1 MNLLSLLALCILLSG
16 CSSTKKPEEITAPA
30 KKDDPTVEKYADAND
45 LAAGKASAS
54 VKVAIDANKA
64 GKPAIV
70 EKELGVAEAN
80 LPRPTPTDLAEAR
93 ARAEKQD
100 GKAYEKAL
108 IEADKVQKQIED
120 LWVKVEAQRAEDRAK
135 AEAEIA
141 RMKMQIEEERKT
153 KVLLMFAGVGGLVTL
168 AGVGLFIFGSKPNAI
183 GLIAI
188 GAGIGSLGFFWGS
201 PAFDWLMIGMI
212 GLSGLLGII
221 WLGKRIF
228 TKPQ

>member
-1 MNLLSLLALCILLSG
+1 MNYLLLILALLISG
-16 CSSTKKPEEITAPA
+16 CSSSKKSDEIPTPSKKSEEA
-30 KKDDPTVEKYADAND
+30 VEKYADAND

-64 GKPAIV
+64 GKPGVV
-70 EKELGVAEAN
+70 EKELTIASAN
-80 LPRPTPTDLAEAR
+80 LPRPSPADLKEAKER
-93 ARAEKQD
+93 SEKSD
-100 GKAYEKAL
+100 EKAYAKAL
-108 IEADKVQKQIED
+108 EEADKMQKKIDEM
-120 LWVKVEAQRAEDRAK
+120 WAKVEAQRAEDRAK

-153 KVLLMFAGVGGLVTL
+153 KVLLIFAGVGGLITL
-168 AGVGLFIFGSKPNAI
+168 AGVGLFIFGSKPNAV

-201 PAFDWLMIGMI
+201 PAFDLLMIGLI
-212 GLSGLLGII
+212 GLSGLMGLI

-228 TKPQ
+228 AKAQ

>member
-1 MNLLSLLALCILLSG
+1 MIRFLLALSLILSG
-16 CSSTKKPEEITAPA
+16 CSTPKPEEIVKPGA
-30 KKDDPTVEKYADAND
+30 KGDAVVENYADAND

-64 GKPAIV
+64 GKQEV
-70 EKELGVAEAN
+70 VGKELEVAEAN
-80 LPRPTPTDLAEAR
+80 LPRPTPADLTEAR
-93 ARAEKQD
+93 ERSGKQD
-100 GKAYEKAL
+100 AKAYEKAL
-108 IEADKVQKQIED
+108 VEADKVQKQIED

-135 AEAEIA
+135 ADAEIA

-153 KVLLMFAGVGGLVTL
+153 KVLLIFAGVGGLITI
-168 AGVGLFIFGSKPNAI
+168 AGVALFIFGSKPNGV

-201 PAFDWLMIGMI
+201 PAFDWLMIGLI
-212 GLSGLLGII
+212 GLSGLMGLI